1 LKLWNIEIEVVELF
15 LFQKIYGILKLRLLY
30 LLFFEFQKKNYF
42 DTICQLLV
50 AGTVSLNWYL
60 LFAVGSWRSGKLVKL
75 DEEEE
80 CF

>member
-1 LKLWNIEIEVVELF
+1 LNCFYSKKFWNIKIEAIEPFF
-15 LFQKIYGILKLRLLY
+15 LNSKKINY
-30 LLFFEFQKKNYF
+30 L

-60 LFAVGSWRSGKLVKL
+60 LFAVGSWRSGELVKL
-75 DEEEE
+75 YEEEE